1 MLENPPSSFDGVDML
16 LSLGVRCGFFGYWL
30 FDNLLI
36 LAKLK
41 LFSKEAK
48 SFLKPAMFSWWVA
61 LVLNLIFNVK
71 KLRRLKASQEVIA
84 ALTNPPNPICPLLT
98 LTPNIFHNPH
108 PLEEVNKSPQDLTI
122 PLIA

>member
-1 MLENPPSSFDGVDML
+1 MLDKPPTSFDAIDLM

-48 SFLKPAMFSWWVA
+48 SFLKPAMFCWWVA
-61 LVLNLIFNVK
+61 LVLNLIFNIK
-71 KLRRLKASQEVIA
+71 KLRTLRKELKRIRTRIKNNSNSE
-84 ALTNPPNPICPLLT
+84 TS
-98 LTPNIFHNPH
+98 F
-108 PLEEVNKSPQDLTI
+108 EPQLKGI
-122 PLIA
+122 YYSVKR

>member
-71 KLRRLKASQEVIA
+71 KLRRLKAELRSCLLYTSDA
-84 ALTNPPNPICPLLT
+84 AD
-98 LTPNIFHNPH
+98 
-108 PLEEVNKSPQDLTI
+108 E
-122 PLIA
+122 